1 MSEYVSLKFNPECLN
16 IYQSGGVE
24 LENDYWM
31 IIFGIIIVVIIIFF
45 ILSYIKK
52 TDQNVN
58 STSVTITKKSVDGE
72 DVYYKEVDG
81 DEQELTEEDK
91 LQYDKMFEKN
101 ESVDDLE
108 LDDLIDDASDVDYI
122 D

>member
-1 MSEYVSLKFNPECLN
+1 MSKYIPLKFNSECLN

-24 LENDYWM
+24 LENNHWM
-31 IIFGIIIVVIIIFF
+31 IILGVIILVVIVFLIF
-45 ILSYIKK
+45 SYIKK
-52 TDQNVN
+52 MDQNVN
-58 STSVTITKKSVDGE
+58 STSVTISKKSVDGE
-72 DVYYKEVDG
+72 DTYYKEVDG

>member
-1 MSEYVSLKFNPECLN
+1 M
-16 IYQSGGVE
+16 
-24 LENDYWM
+24 
-31 IIFGIIIVVIIIFF
+31 
-45 ILSYIKK
+45 
-52 TDQNVN
+52 DQNVN
-58 STSVTITKKSVDGE
+58 STSVTISKKSVDGE
-72 DVYYKEVDG
+72 DTYYKEVDG

-122 D
+122 N